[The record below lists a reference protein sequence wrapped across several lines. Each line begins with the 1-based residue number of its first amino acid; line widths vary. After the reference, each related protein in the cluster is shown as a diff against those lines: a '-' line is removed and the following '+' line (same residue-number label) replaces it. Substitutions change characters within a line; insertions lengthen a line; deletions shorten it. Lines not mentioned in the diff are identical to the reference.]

1 MKTHTHTDKNF
12 LPPYFQGAQMIRY
25 VPPIYEYEERYDDEQ
40 EEYYEDRQCINEEE
54 CTSHETLAEKVQS
67 EQHPIYFFRR
77 TLREAKWSMQRLQ
90 SIVSFRKFKLTI
102 ARFNRRVLIIPTDK
116 HKKITVE
123 IKKKIDKNTESKY
136 NTNLYHNMKDYF
148 EQQMLCIKRQG
159 D

>member
-1 MKTHTHTDKNF
+1 MIMKTHTHTDKDF

-25 VPPIYEYEERYDDEQ
+25 VSPIYEYEERYDEDED
-40 EEYYEDRQCINEEE
+40 EYYEDRQCINEEE
-54 CTSHETLAEKVQS
+54 CTSHEILAEKVQS

-102 ARFNRRVLIIPTDK
+102 ARFNRRILIIPTDK
-116 HKKITVE
+116 HKKITDE
-123 IKKKIDKNTESKY
+123 IKKKIDKTMESKY
-136 NTNLYHNMKDYF
+136 NHKINSTVDDT
-148 EQQMLCIKRQG
+148 IKEISF

>member
-1 MKTHTHTDKNF
+1 MKTHTHNEKNF

-54 CTSHETLAEKVQS
+54 CTSHEILAEKVQS

>member
-1 MKTHTHTDKNF
+1 MIMKTHTHTDKNF

-54 CTSHETLAEKVQS
+54 CTSHEILAEKVQS

-102 ARFNRRVLIIPTDK
+102 ARFNRRVLIIAAAITPPAAARLVFI
-116 HKKITVE
+116 KILDTATASSNVP
-123 IKKKIDKNTESKY
+123 IAN
-136 NTNLYHNMKDYF
+136 
-148 EQQMLCIKRQG
+148 
-159 D
+159 